1 MCFCT
6 PKASFWQN
14 QNAISSLVFH
24 GLRRTSPT
32 HHRSR
37 YIPLH
42 LHLKL
47 GYRIESSVTLPTTAT
62 ECITDRQTY
71 RWETVI
77 CSTCALRRPSA
88 AFATFPTAKLPSIAF
103 YYGLGEVS
111 PKSTLT
117 PILTHFALLS
127 CQPIVD
133 LPLDLERC
141 HKTFRDASYYRDRM
155 HCEQTAIL
163 RDIYRYPI
171 PPTPTPQPSPTLP
184 LCPSHSHVDL
194 PLDLGKYCGKFG
206 DASYHR
212 DWMYS
217 EQTDRQTDKFS
228 SLYI

>member
-14 QNAISSLVFH
+14 QNATSILVFH
-24 GLRRTSPT
+24 GLRKTSPT

-62 ECITDRQTY
+62 ERITDRQTY

-117 PILTHFALLS
+117 PILSHFAPLS
-127 CQPIVD
+127 CQPLVD

-163 RDIYRYPI
+163 RDIYIDIQFHPHPHPNPHPLYPFAH
-171 PPTPTPQPSPTLP
+171 PNLMSTFLWT
-184 LCPSHSHVDL
+184 
-194 PLDLGKYCGKFG
+194 
-206 DASYHR
+206 
-212 DWMYS
+212 
-217 EQTDRQTDKFS
+217 
-228 SLYI
+228 